1 MHGGYTSMK
10 VYDTFIFHNEVE
22 LARLRIDLLKD
33 YVDCFIV
40 VEANQ
45 DHRGK
50 PRKRMFPLYE
60 LGQIAEIEYIVV
72 DLPDYG
78 SDDLAASRRENYQR
92 DCILYGLDNV
102 SPDDLILFGDAD
114 EIVDP
119 RAFSYIK
126 EMLSIKNKPIKLGQY
141 LSYYAPNMR
150 TDEWWYG
157 TTAAQRKHFTTLV
170 ELRNRTTQD
179 TRFINGAGWHMSYC
193 GNLEFIREKLQAFCH
208 ADLVAAFNT
217 DDNIQHALET
227 GANLFGRNEHFT
239 KVKIDNTFPSNI
251 GKFKHLLV

>member
-1 MHGGYTSMK
+1 MK
-10 VYDTFIFHNEVE
+10 IYDTFIFHNEVD

-33 YVDCFIV
+33 HVDCFIV

-60 LGQIAEIEYIVV
+60 LGQIAEIDYIVV

-78 SDDLAASRRENYQR
+78 NDDIAASRREEYQSNA
-92 DCILYGLDNV
+92 IKLALTGA
-102 SPDDLILFGDAD
+102 SPDDLILYGSAD
-114 EIVDP
+114 EIIDP
-119 RAFSYIK
+119 RRLHDIITATEKTPVKI
-126 EMLSIKNKPIKLGQY
+126 EQY
-141 LSYYAPNMR
+141 LSYYAFNMR
-150 TDEWWYG
+150 ATTKWYG
-157 TTAAQRKHFTTLV
+157 TTAARLTMFRNIWD
-170 ELRNRTTQD
+170 LRMYTIQT
-179 TRFINGAGWHMSYC
+179 IPYIPLAGWHASYC
-193 GNLEFIREKLQAFCH
+193 GNAEFIKEKLTAFCH

-217 DDNIQHALET
+217 DENIQHALET

>member
-1 MHGGYTSMK
+1 MHGGYTLMK
-10 VYDTFIFHNEVE
+10 IYDTFIFHNEVD

-60 LGQIAEIEYIVV
+60 LGQIAEIEYIVG

-78 SDDLAASRRENYQR
+78 NDDLAASRRENYQR

-119 RAFSYIK
+119 YALPAIKYIVK
-126 EMLSIKNKPIKLGQY
+126 EENAPIKLGQY

-208 ADLVAAFNT
+208 ANLVAAFNT
-217 DDNIQHALET
+217 DENIRYALET